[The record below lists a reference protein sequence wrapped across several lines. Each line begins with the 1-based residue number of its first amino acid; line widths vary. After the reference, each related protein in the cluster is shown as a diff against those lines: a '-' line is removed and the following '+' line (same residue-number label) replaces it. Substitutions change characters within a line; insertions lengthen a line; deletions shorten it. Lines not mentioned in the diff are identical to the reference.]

1 MKKIKIYQVD
11 AFSKNLFSGNPAA
24 ICPLADWLDDKVMQS
39 IAMENNLSET
49 SFFIIKDNKYYIR
62 WFTPVTE
69 IGLAGHPTLATAHII
84 FQEMSYK
91 KNKIEFHTKSGDIL
105 TVIKKE
111 NILSMDFPSYNS
123 ICLDEKL
130 GEISKALRAK
140 PKKFFLSKYG
150 MAIYEKEQD
159 IIDISPDFEKLSK
172 IDNIGIIA
180 TAPGNNNDFVSRF
193 FAPKLGIQEDPVTG
207 SAHCQLIPYWS
218 KVLNKKNMLASQLS
232 QRGGELHCTYLG
244 RRVLIGGCAVTYM
257 IGELMI

>member
-1 MKKIKIYQVD
+1 
-11 AFSKNLFSGNPAA
+11 
-24 ICPLADWLDDKVMQS
+24 MQS

-84 FQEMSYK
+84 FQDMSYK
-91 KNKIEFHTKSGDIL
+91 KNKIEFHTKTGDIL

-111 NILSMDFPSYNS
+111 NILNMDFPSYNS

-130 GEISKALRAK
+130 DEISKALRAK
-140 PKKFFLSKYG
+140 PKKYFLSKYG

-159 IIDISPDFEKLSK
+159 IIDISPDFERLNK

-180 TAPGNNNDFVSRF
+180 TAPGNNYDFVSRF

-218 KVLNKKNMLASQLS
+218 KVLNKKNMLCKPAITKRRRASLYVFRKKS
-232 QRGGELHCTYLG
+232 TYWWLCSNLYDW
-244 RRVLIGGCAVTYM
+244 RINDIKFLRHAKSKYQKYVH
-257 IGELMI
+257 

>member
-11 AFSKNLFSGNPAA
+11 AFSNHLFSGNPAA
-24 ICPLADWLDDKVMQS
+24 ICPLADWLDHKVMQS

-105 TVIKKE
+105 TVKKKE
-111 NILSMDFPSYNS
+111 NILSMDFPAYNS
-123 ICLDEKL
+123 TCLDEKL
-130 GEISKALRAK
+130 DEISMALKVK
-140 PKKFFLSKYG
+140 PKKYYLSKYG
-150 MAIYEKEQD
+150 MAVYEKEQD
-159 IIDISPDFEKLSK
+159 IIDISPDFERLSK
-172 IDNIGIIA
+172 MDNIGIIV
-180 TAPGNNNDFVSRF
+180 TAPGNNYDFVSRF

-232 QRGGELHCTYLG
+232 LRGGELHCSDLG
-244 RRVLIGGCAVTYM
+244 SRVLIGGSAVTYM